1 MEHGGTE
8 TQRSDTLSG
17 DVIGACIE
25 VHRHLGPGLLESAYE
40 RCLGYEL
47 DLRGFEVQR
56 QIQIPLHYKGLDL
69 DCGYRVDLLVNRQL
83 LIEVKAVERLLPVHE
98 AQMITYLRLMGL
110 PMGLLVN
117 FHVPALRHGLR
128 RLVNSSSVPSAPPR
142 LPVNPSDPARQ
153 RSAERSDVRCTLSRH
168 ARKAGGGEIDSDASP
183 LGERP
188 ARLRAG

>member
-8 TQRSDTLSG
+8 TQRSDALSG
-17 DVIGACIE
+17 GVIGACIE

-40 RCLGYEL
+40 QCLGYEL

-56 QIQIPLHYKGLDL
+56 QLQIPVHYKGLDL
-69 DCGYRVDLLVNRQL
+69 DCGYRIDLLVNRQL

-98 AQMITYLRLMGL
+98 AQMITYLKLMGL
-110 PMGLLVN
+110 PLGLLVN

-153 RSAERSDVRCTLSRH
+153 RS
-168 ARKAGGGEIDSDASP
+168 G
-183 LGERP
+183 
-188 ARLRAG
+188 